1 LESIT
6 RRLHCCLR
14 WKTRIM
20 SLQPKTRSRQ
30 EQPNGFFRC
39 KPNNKEKVI
48 SRSRVLQT
56 LTASRNFRARGRRL
70 KPNEQHYEEQNQRQA
85 DQPEP
90 NLLPHTH
97 APSKTESISGGTR
110 STPSFELTQIDW
122 RSSAAKGNFSY
133 QAKSVGTEHSEIN
146 SSTND

>member
-1 LESIT
+1 VENQNQVTPIKDSKQGRATEQIL
-6 RRLHCCLR
+6 
-14 WKTRIM
+14 
-20 SLQPKTRSRQ
+20 SLQAKPQGEGDLPFTRS
-30 EQPNGFFRC
+30 
-39 KPNNKEKVI
+39 
-48 SRSRVLQT
+48 VLQT
-56 LTASRNFRARGRRL
+56 LTVSWNFRARGQRL
-70 KPNEQHYEEQNQRQA
+70 KQNEQHYKEQNQRQA
-85 DQPEP
+85 DLPEP

-110 STPSFELTQIDW
+110 SALSFELTQINW